1 MINENYIQG
10 LQYELEKSHTIFEWS
25 FSGFGGRN
33 SPLIRWC
40 LVTIP
45 AFSLFGLMLL
55 SDVEIGDVY
64 FWILFVVTLC
74 CIAAGRYLFFPD
86 RTYNYCLTPVG
97 IRYKEQV
104 CIPDTA
110 YAVVRAFSWFGIAVC
125 IIALFLVGPLAFVG
139 VGGCALLS
147 FGLTN
152 FKPQVE
158 ELEVYFSDHVVVF
171 DPIKDTVVEIN
182 TTADFHPKFI
192 RTIFFKTFDDKK
204 EFIEC
209 LKNCHDNVEHHQ
221 LKRLNDQYKHPMF
234 NRELT
239 DD

>member
-1 MINENYIQG
+1 M
-10 LQYELEKSHTIFEWS
+10 
-25 FSGFGGRN
+25 
-33 SPLIRWC
+33 
-40 LVTIP
+40 
-45 AFSLFGLMLL
+45 
-55 SDVEIGDVY
+55 
-64 FWILFVVTLC
+64 
-74 CIAAGRYLFFPD
+74 
-86 RTYNYCLTPVG
+86 
-97 IRYKEQV
+97 
-104 CIPDTA
+104 
-110 YAVVRAFSWFGIAVC
+110 AVC
-125 IIALFLVGPLAFVG
+125 IVALVLIGPLAFVG